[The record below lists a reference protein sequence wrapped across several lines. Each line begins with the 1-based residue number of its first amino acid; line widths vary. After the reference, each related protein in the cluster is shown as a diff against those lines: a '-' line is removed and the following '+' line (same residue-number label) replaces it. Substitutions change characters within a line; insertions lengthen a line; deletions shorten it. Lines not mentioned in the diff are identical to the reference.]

1 MSALPVREALI
12 AQLHNLSDDE
22 VKAVLEFIDSM
33 KAHRDVSEYDEANDP
48 LAGFFSG
55 PADLAERSEEILRQ
69 EFGLYKPQDT
79 KDK

>member
-1 MSALPVREALI
+1 MSALPVREAVI

-22 VKAVLEFIDSM
+22 VKAVLEFIASM
-33 KAHRDVSEYDEANDP
+33 KAHRDESEYDEAHDP

-55 PADLAERSEEILRQ
+55 PADLAESSEEILRQ

-79 KDK
+79 KGK